1 MLEERSD
8 YELITDYLEGNDS
21 AFEQLY
27 QRHRK
32 RLYGYL
38 NGMMPW
44 SPAEVDDV
52 FQQTWVRAVTRLP
65 KYRDQGYFAAWLF
78 RIGRN
83 LLIDKVRRSKRENGF
98 LELDR
103 EETPE
108 IDAPPGT
115 EPWCQLDEAELGR
128 LIQQALAELPEEQRE
143 VFLLRREK
151 VAFKDIAEI
160 QNCSI
165 NTVLSRMQYALKNL
179 RTHLGTV
186 DHGGL
191 LQ

>member
-1 MLEERSD
+1 MLAERSD
-8 YELITDYLEGNDS
+8 YELIKDYLEGNDG

-52 FQQTWVRAVTRLP
+52 FQQTWVRAVARLP

-83 LLIDKVRRSKRENGF
+83 LLIDKVRRSRRENGF

-103 EETPE
+103 DEAPE

-115 EPWCQLDEAELGR
+115 EPWRRLDETELGG
-128 LIQQALAELPEEQRE
+128 LIRQALAKLPEEQRE

-151 VAFKDIAEI
+151 VAFKEIAEI

-165 NTVLSRMQYALKNL
+165 NTVLARMQYALKNL
-179 RTHLGTV
+179 RAQLGAV

>member
-1 MLEERSD
+1 MEERSD

-98 LELDR
+98 L
-103 EETPE
+103 
-108 IDAPPGT
+108 
-115 EPWCQLDEAELGR
+115 C
-128 LIQQALAELPEEQRE
+128 
-143 VFLLRREK
+143 
-151 VAFKDIAEI
+151 
-160 QNCSI
+160 
-165 NTVLSRMQYALKNL
+165 
-179 RTHLGTV
+179 
-186 DHGGL
+186 
-191 LQ
+191 